1 MSLVCGEFFFSFSF
15 CIDACVPSACVTERG
30 MACLA
35 SGVCVGFP
43 VFYVIPGMCF
53 SIMVGLGVDKKQI
66 MYVHY
71 PRFLRCVCFTGIAE
85 SVLCVTGSFVGY
97 VCVAS
102 VQDDFVLPACDTC
115 LRRVVAYTVPWY
127 VFWVSHWCTEYYFPS
142 FCFPSFFFV
151 ARPVYY
157 LRHSCPAPS

>member
-1 MSLVCGEFFFSFSF
+1 
-15 CIDACVPSACVTERG
+15 
-30 MACLA
+30 
-35 SGVCVGFP
+35 
-43 VFYVIPGMCF
+43 
-53 SIMVGLGVDKKQI
+53 MVGLGVDKKQI